1 VDTTSSAE
9 DDRKF
14 FDTALG
20 ILVAVTIATYFL
32 ARAIPIRHSR
42 PGAWASVGRSSPGC
56 GAEL

>member
-1 VDTTSSAE
+1 LSAE

-32 ARAIPIRHSR
+32 ARAMSTSHSQ
-42 PGAWASVGRSSPGC
+42 PSASASVGRSSPGC